1 MQTASLA
8 SITAPLLAMTTA
20 TKAIITVATVV
31 VIIVP
36 FMLHR
41 PLVALPKIQ
50 NTQMMAQPS
59 SSEANVAKDET
70 GAEER
75 HYRPAPVTCQVRQA
89 VDGFTT
95 SRR

>member
-59 SSEANVAKDET
+59 SSEASVAKDET

-89 VDGFTT
+89 VDEKEKD
-95 SRR
+95 